1 MTKKSRTAQSDL
13 NPPEKYTGATNT
25 RQSDRQAMMLRMV
38 SSYSIFLFVILVLFV
53 HLYIS
58 DSNNARSQFQ
68 WQVKSTLM
76 SNVEL
81 FETDLEIMEAYC
93 RQLLQD
99 NRSGSWRGR
108 TGSTASS
115 LTWGSP
121 SRRPWRRTSTRRL
134 SCR

>member
-1 MTKKSRTAQSDL
+1 
-13 NPPEKYTGATNT
+13 
-25 RQSDRQAMMLRMV
+25 MMLRMV

-81 FETDLEIMEAYC
+81 FETDLVIMV
-93 RQLLQD
+93 D
-99 NRSGSWRGR
+99 
-108 TGSTASS
+108 
-115 LTWGSP
+115 
-121 SRRPWRRTSTRRL
+121 
-134 SCR
+134 